1 MTLAF
6 IRVLILG
13 AHFLL
18 FVEIVI
24 VKRLISFEKYFVKV
38 CIPVYKLVMCSSPCF
53 EGRESSLLGGC
64 DPGDRTR
71 QRMQLLCCWKVGL
84 A

>member
-1 MTLAF
+1 LLLLK
-6 IRVLILG
+6 VPWLLG
-13 AHFLL
+13 Y
-18 FVEIVI
+18 FVGTHMGEIVI